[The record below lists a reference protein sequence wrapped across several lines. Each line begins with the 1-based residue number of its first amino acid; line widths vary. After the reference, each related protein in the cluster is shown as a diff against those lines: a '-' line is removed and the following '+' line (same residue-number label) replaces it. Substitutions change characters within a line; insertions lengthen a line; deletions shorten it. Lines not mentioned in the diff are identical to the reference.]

1 MSPKAEAVRGNEP
14 EILLFAPARSASRQ
28 SSKQMF
34 QPRRAR
40 LPNGLCGGSATVDLN
55 VALLNLESKPLIV
68 GFKVTYLAF
77 EYCCLTV
84 TIRKVLHEQRKSV
97 TLNEQRMI
105 LLNKPLHDNCGSDV
119 FCHSCAR

>member
-14 EILLFAPARSASRQ
+14 EILLFAPVRSASRQ

-40 LPNGLCGGSATVDLN
+40 LPNGLCGGSETANLN
-55 VALLNLESKPLIV
+55 VALLNRESKPLIV

-77 EYCCLTV
+77 VYCCLTA
-84 TIRKVLHEQRKSV
+84 TIRQDLHEPRTPSA
-97 TLNEQRMI
+97 
-105 LLNKPLHDNCGSDV
+105 LHHHDRNCL
-119 FCHSCAR
+119 